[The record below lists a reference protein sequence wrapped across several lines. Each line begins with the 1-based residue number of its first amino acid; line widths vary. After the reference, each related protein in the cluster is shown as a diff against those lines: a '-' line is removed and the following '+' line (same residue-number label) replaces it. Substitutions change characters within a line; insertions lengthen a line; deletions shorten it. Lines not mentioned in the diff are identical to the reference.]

1 MPGLLHT
8 LAPNM
13 SSIGKLM
20 KQAQRLQQQMATV
33 QASLAQKT
41 VEAQSGGGSV
51 KVVAR
56 CDQSIVSIKI
66 LPDAV
71 NPQDVPFLE
80 DLVVTAVN
88 EALRQA
94 KEVSEKEMGAVTSG
108 LSMPGLF

>member
-1 MPGLLHT
+1 
-8 LAPNM
+8 M

-20 KQAQRLQQQMATV
+20 RQAQRIQQQMESV
-33 QASLAQKT
+33 QAALAAKT

-56 CDQSIVSIKI
+56 CNQTIQSIKI

-80 DLVVTAVN
+80 DLVLTAVN
-88 EALRQA
+88 QALEQA
-94 KEVSEKEMGAVTSG
+94 KEISDKEMGTVTSG
-108 LSMPGLF
+108 LSIPGL

>member
-1 MPGLLHT
+1 
-8 LAPNM
+8 M

-20 KQAQRLQQQMATV
+20 RQAQRLQQQMEAV

-41 VEAQSGGGSV
+41 VEAQAGGGAV

-56 CDQSIVSIKI
+56 CDQSLVSVKI

-80 DLVVTAVN
+80 DLVLTAVN
-88 EALRQA
+88 QALKQA
-94 KEVSEKEMGAVTSG
+94 KEISDKEMGAITSG
-108 LSMPGLF
+108 MSMPGLF

>member
-1 MPGLLHT
+1 
-8 LAPNM
+8 
-13 SSIGKLM
+13 M

-41 VEAQSGGGSV
+41 IEAQAGGGAV

-88 EALRQA
+88 DALRQA
-94 KEVSEKEMGAVTSG
+94 KEVSEKEMGAVTNG

>member
-1 MPGLLHT
+1 
-8 LAPNM
+8 M

-20 KQAQRLQQQMATV
+20 KQAQRLQQQMAAV
-33 QASLAQKT
+33 QASLAQKS
-41 VEAQSGGGSV
+41 VEAKAGGGAV
-51 KVVAR
+51 TVVAR
-56 CDQSIVSIKI
+56 CDQSIASIKI

-88 EALRQA
+88 DALRQA

>member
-1 MPGLLHT
+1 
-8 LAPNM
+8 M

-20 KQAQRLQQQMATV
+20 RQAQRLQQQMESV

-41 VEAQSGGGSV
+41 VEAKSGGGAV
-51 KVVAR
+51 TVVAR
-56 CDQSIVSIKI
+56 CDNSIASIKI

-80 DLVVTAVN
+80 DLVLTAVN
-88 EALRQA
+88 QALRQA
-94 KEVSEKEMGAVTSG
+94 KEISDKEMGAITNG